1 MYGLSSLTGVY
12 YTFVT
17 ESSYILL
24 YWLVINVSSWH
35 PTLQLVLLRLYFSCW
50 SLVALSVC
58 KGSVVLGHGSISLW
72 VLFLFAMLPGTN
84 CSDQTHGVDCN
95 IDICTW

>member
-1 MYGLSSLTGVY
+1 M
-12 YTFVT
+12 
-17 ESSYILL
+17 
-24 YWLVINVSSWH
+24 
-35 PTLQLVLLRLYFSCW
+35 
-50 SLVALSVC
+50 C